1 MKKKILTLFVAL
13 MTIASGA
20 QAQDGTHYGH
30 EYVDMGISLLPNVKW
45 ATVDI
50 PGEATFDDST
60 NPWISGKWRFPT
72 RMEWINLIAYCSQSY
87 NSATKTLTLKY
98 GDKTLTFENVE
109 EGTIYWTGDEPYEY
123 TTYIPGSGDNGYVTK
138 YLPYYVKFENGK
150 FSSPKYDYNVT
161 STNTNGR
168 VRLVATIGKVVIS
181 DVPDGWT
188 VNGMYPT
195 DGKVSVEMGS
205 KLTVVPGMIPAGKK
219 IKSIRLDPVTE

>member
-1 MKKKILTLFVAL
+1 
-13 MTIASGA
+13 
-20 QAQDGTHYGH
+20 
-30 EYVDMGISLLPNVKW
+30 PNVKW